1 MLSLNVHFRACL
13 LSSPRAGRI
22 RGFGLW
28 LITLLLPCSTTQP
41 PKSGLLPFFLLA
53 AYKILDFFRRSK
65 RLILRSLHPIQTKG
79 LALRAMGSRI
89 GTRIDLKKAQV
100 GMRARATLDGVDF
113 ARRAAHRMAKV
124 PPSVLS
130 GPSPKV
136 FRKSLEESK

>member
-1 MLSLNVHFRACL
+1 
-13 LSSPRAGRI
+13 
-22 RGFGLW
+22 
-28 LITLLLPCSTTQP
+28 
-41 PKSGLLPFFLLA
+41 
-53 AYKILDFFRRSK
+53 
-65 RLILRSLHPIQTKG
+65 
-79 LALRAMGSRI
+79 MGSRI

>member
-1 MLSLNVHFRACL
+1 MRQARYQGWSHAVLIANACL
-13 LSSPRAGRI
+13 IDLVPA
-22 RGFGLW
+22 
-28 LITLLLPCSTTQP
+28 TQASNP
-41 PKSGLLPFFLLA
+41 GCCRFFSCR
-53 AYKILDFFRRSK
+53 AYKILTLLIGPK
-65 RLILRSLHPIQTKG
+65 RLILHCLHPSQTKG